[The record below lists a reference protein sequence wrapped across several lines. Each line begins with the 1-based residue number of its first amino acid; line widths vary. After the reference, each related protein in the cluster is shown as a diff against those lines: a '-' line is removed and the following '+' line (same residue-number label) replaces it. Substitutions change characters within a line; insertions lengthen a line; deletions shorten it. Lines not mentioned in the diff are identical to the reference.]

1 MTHPIWELPVTGTNG
16 ALILT
21 PCPGTKGVELT
32 TSLEQLKAQG
42 VEAVATALNQDEL
55 TEKGVGSLG
64 EEVQRLGMKWFYL
77 PIEDDCAP
85 GDEFSAQWKS
95 ATPELQQVLENNGK
109 VAMHCMGG
117 SGRTGLL
124 AGHLLL
130 DLGWDLDVIKL
141 QVQSLRPGAFTKP
154 VQIDYINTIAQK

>member
-1 MTHPIWELPVTGTNG
+1 MTHPTWELLVTGTHG

-21 PCPGTKGVELT
+21 PCPGTKGVELIK
-32 TSLEQLKAQG
+32 SLTQLKAQG
-42 VEAVATALNQDEL
+42 VEAIATALNQDEL

-85 GDEFSAQWKS
+85 DDKFHQQWKS

-130 DLGWDLDVIKL
+130 DLGWDLDVIKQ
-141 QVQSLRPGAFTKP
+141 QVQALRPGAFTKS
-154 VQIDYINTIAQK
+154 VQIEYINAIASK

>member
-1 MTHPIWELPVTGTNG
+1 MTHPTWELPVTGTNG

-21 PCPGTKGVELT
+21 PCPGTKGIDLT
-32 TSLEQLKAQG
+32 ESLVQLKAQG
-42 VEAVATALNQDEL
+42 VEAIATALSKDEL
-55 TEKGVGSLG
+55 AEKGVGSLG
-64 EEVQRLGMKWFYL
+64 EEAQRLGMQWFYL

-85 GDEFSAQWKS
+85 DDEFSAQWKA
-95 ATPELQQVLENNGK
+95 ATPELQQVLESNGK

-130 DLGWDLDVIKL
+130 DLGWDLDVIK
-141 QVQSLRPGAFTKP
+141 QKVQALRPGAFTKP
-154 VQIDYINTIAQK
+154 VQIEYIDAIAAK

>member
-1 MTHPIWELPVTGTNG
+1 MTHPTWELSVTDTYG

-21 PCPGTKGVELT
+21 PCPGTKGVELIE
-32 TSLEQLKAQG
+32 SLTQLKAQG
-42 VEAVATALNQDEL
+42 VAAIVTALSQDEL

-85 GDEFSAQWKS
+85 DDKFAAEWKA

-130 DLGWDLDVIKL
+130 DLGWDLDVIKQ
-141 QVQSLRPGAFTKP
+141 QVQALRPGAFTKP
-154 VQIDYINTIAQK
+154 VQIEYINSIAYK